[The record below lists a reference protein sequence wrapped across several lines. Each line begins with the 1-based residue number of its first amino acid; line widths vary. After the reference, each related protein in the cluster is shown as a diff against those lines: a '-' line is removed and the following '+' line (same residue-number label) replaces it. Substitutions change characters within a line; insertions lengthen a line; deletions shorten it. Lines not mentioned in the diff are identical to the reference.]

1 MEKVLDV
8 RLVFAETFQEAAL
21 LHTVMHFH
29 LILFNLFSDDQVDYL
44 DLFLNFKVMELLRVK
59 FMVADSLVKKLL
71 EIFAEMEMRHVL

>member
-1 MEKVLDV
+1 
-8 RLVFAETFQEAAL
+8 
-21 LHTVMHFH
+21 MHFH